1 MKLKY
6 RVDASIIYKTNL
18 IFFLSVIFFITG
30 LFLFPLIA
38 GGQEI
43 ISEPPPGVEALKGA
57 PAPLHSPPPGPSPI
71 PSPAG
76 EETPETFPA
85 GTPAPPAS
93 SLVPPGPGV
102 GSGPGPGAE
111 ISTTGSAD
119 SGLSVSVIAP
129 LLQVVYMIILLA
141 MGGLLGFYYYKS
153 YLLNLRIHRLELLI
167 KKSGIS
173 PTSKEEPL
181 AFSWDQALRSIE
193 GGWTLFT
200 DTNRIYEPGV
210 VGIISRDE
218 KLAFKCAA
226 NLIYRMISLQN
237 LAVIYLSKERGEED
251 LGKALL
257 SLESGVSID
266 RMSPVEREEL
276 VGRYSLEM
284 SKYEA
289 GLFVFQDF
297 KIDINEL
304 YENILKLS
312 ESIDIGMII
321 VDGRDV
327 ISADNFDDLIGRL
340 RIISIKSYIPVVY
353 IDAFKDNKPEN
364 IDEDTLARIT
374 ALIEVEPG
382 KDKKT
387 ISFIVYK
394 FKGDPPPEILNI
406 NPDSGE
412 ITTPES

>member
-1 MKLKY
+1 M
-6 RVDASIIYKTNL
+6 V
-18 IFFLSVIFFITG
+18 V
-30 LFLFPLIA
+30 PLTVE
-38 GGQEI
+38 GQEV
-43 ISEPPPGVEALKGA
+43 ISKPPPGAKIPEG
-57 PAPLHSPPPGPSPI
+57 I
-71 PSPAG
+71 PSPVPPQSG
-76 EETPETFPA
+76 GKIPEGIPSPVPPQPGDETETFPA
-85 GTPAPPAS
+85 DDSFTPI
-93 SLVPPGPGV
+93 PPGSSHVPSRSGV
-102 GSGPGPGAE
+102 GSGPGPGVE
-111 ISTTGSAD
+111 TSTTRSVN
-119 SGLSVSVIAP
+119 SGLSVSIIAS
-129 LLQVVYMIILLA
+129 LLQLVYIIILLA

-153 YLLNLRIHRLELLI
+153 FLLNLRIHRLELLI
-167 KKSGIS
+167 EKSGIS

-181 AFSWDQALRSIE
+181 PFSWDQALKSIE
-193 GGWTLFT
+193 GGWTMFT

-210 VGIISRDE
+210 VGIISADE
-218 KLAFKCAA
+218 KLAFKCAV
-226 NLIYRMISLQN
+226 NLIYRIISLQN
-237 LAVIYLSKERGEED
+237 LAVIYLSKEHGEED

-266 RMSPVEREEL
+266 KMSPGEREEL

-284 SKYEA
+284 TKYEA

-297 KIDINEL
+297 KIDIDEL

-327 ISADNFDDLIGRL
+327 ISADNFNDLIGRL

-353 IDAFKDNKPEN
+353 IDAFKDMKPEN

-382 KDKKT
+382 KAKKT
-387 ISFIVYK
+387 ISFTVHK
-394 FKGDPPPEILNI
+394 FKGDPPPESLDI